1 MEVYIHRRESE
12 ERTGSGFLSGRER
25 EREREGRWN
34 KRRKGSLRAKG
45 RL

>member
-25 EREREGRWN
+25 EREREGGI
-34 KRRKGSLRAKG
+34 KGG
-45 RL
+45 RVRYEQRVGFK